1 MKPSVRPKPS
11 GIPCMRIQKDG
22 DGIRST
28 PNISVRTRVR
38 TRGGIETADQNH
50 GKANYPVGGN
60 SLINTGTRFG
70 TEDQNY
76 KGTNHYFKASAP
88 ININIGT
95 RVKAEDPYHVER
107 NHSVERFTP
116 NSNRNFV
123 VDQNHNEQSLED
135 MPPTN
140 HDIGNILGSGNQ
152 NHDEHL
158 SLRTVSTKNDTRNIF
173 GSGNQNHDK
182 QSVGNIPSNH
192 DVRNIFGLRNQ
203 NRDTQSKLRILT
215 NHEIRNRFE
224 SGDENHNVTEPQL
237 ANGNTRI
244 KNLTTDC
251 VRSGQQNDGMTEQP
265 SEGSSILHSTDK
277 TSADASDNNQVSSVI
292 KRVSAVLKNIK
303 LCKKKIT
310 EGNQIFTEAYIIL
323 L

>member
-22 DGIRST
+22 EGIRRST

-38 TRGGIETADQNH
+38 TRGIETVDQNH
-50 GKANYPVGGN
+50 GKANYPIGGN
-60 SLINTGTRFG
+60 SLNNTGTKFR

-76 KGTNHYFKASAP
+76 KGTNHCFKASAP

-107 NHSVERFTP
+107 NHSVEIFTP
-116 NSNRNFV
+116 NSIGNFV
-123 VDQNHNEQSLED
+123 VDQNHNEQSVGNI
-135 MPPTN
+135 PPTN
-140 HDIGNILGSGNQ
+140 HDIGNILGSGKQ
-152 NHDEHL
+152 NHDEQL
-158 SLRTVSTKNDTRNIF
+158 SLRTISTNHDTRNIF

-203 NRDTQSKLRILT
+203 NRDTQSEFRILT

-224 SGDENHNVTEPQL
+224 SVDENHNVAEPQL
-237 ANGNTRI
+237 ANGNTLI
-244 KNLTTDC
+244 SDLTADC

-265 SEGSSILHSTDK
+265 REGSSILHSTDK
-277 TSADASDNNQVSSVI
+277 PSADDSDNNQVSSVI
-292 KRVSAVLKNIK
+292 KWVSAVLRISSYV
-303 LCKKKIT
+303 KKK
-310 EGNQIFTEAYIIL
+310 
-323 L
+323 